1 MLGGEVADGFVQADH
16 PLLHD
21 VVAIGADQEVRATLD
36 PGKAAVPGEQLVD
49 SLFVS
54 GPKQRH
60 EVLVRLGG
68 EVSDQPPC
76 GHGRAT
82 SFSDAPSR
90 RGRTTRCAPSIMP
103 YEEVPHARIDRRSK

>member
-21 VVAIGADQEVRATLD
+21 VVAIGADQEVRTTLD

-60 EVLVRLGG
+60 EVL
-68 EVSDQPPC
+68 
-76 GHGRAT
+76 A
-82 SFSDAPSR
+82 
-90 RGRTTRCAPSIMP
+90 SIMP
-103 YEEVPHARIDRRSK
+103 YEEMPHARIDRRSHRSNASFRTHCSCHEVSA